1 MPHTNFDFD
10 TCPMRHDFYQAV
22 TEATADYVNDTNNAS
37 PIYLKDGT
45 RIEKLSD
52 VTNASY
58 RAHHEYTTERLAS
71 CLEILTTHHPD
82 TRRARIAYANRS
94 NLFTAQKEYVI
105 LIKHLGLSLRLVD

>member
-1 MPHTNFDFD
+1 
-10 TCPMRHDFYQAV
+10 MRHDFYQAV
-22 TEATADYVNDTNNAS
+22 TEATADYVNDTNNAP